1 MNAVKSN
8 VQRAL
13 VFILGTAIV
22 VSAVLVLLKDKI
34 MLGAE
39 AYLYG
44 YPLVMM
50 ETTRVYSGQF
60 IGPENQLRLV
70 RQFPD
75 ANFKDVVRPNVDT
88 LYTTA
93 FIRMKTGPGC
103 LKCPPT
109 QNVMN

>member
-1 MNAVKSN
+1 MNAVKST
-8 VQRAL
+8 VQRVL
-13 VFILGTAIV
+13 VFILVTVIV
-22 VSAVLVLLKDKI
+22 FAALLALLKDKI

-50 ETTRVYSGQF
+50 ETTRVHSGLF

-75 ANFKDVVRPNVDT
+75 ANFKDVV
-88 LYTTA
+88 
-93 FIRMKTGPGC
+93 
-103 LKCPPT
+103 
-109 QNVMN
+109 

>member
-1 MNAVKSN
+1 MKIAK
-8 VQRAL
+8 RILIAAL
-13 VFILGTAIV
+13 V
-22 VSAVLVLLKDKI
+22 LVALVAAMLLVKKDKI

-50 ETTRVYSGQF
+50 ETTRVHSAKYA
-60 IGPENQLRLV
+60 GPENQLRLV
-70 RQFPD
+70 RHFPNAQF
-75 ANFKDVVRPNVDT
+75 KEVVRPNVDT

-93 FIRMKTGPGC
+93 FLSMKEGRGF

-109 QNVMN
+109 TSVTS